1 MLQSKLKVHKLQLVK
16 RTHSYQLLILPSS
29 NCHMRHSS
37 LKRLRHFLKVFYCFC
52 WCDSFSCPLVNM

>member
-16 RTHSYQLLILPSS
+16 RMRSYQLLILPSS

-37 LKRLRHFLKVFYCFC
+37 LKRIRHF
-52 WCDSFSCPLVNM
+52 